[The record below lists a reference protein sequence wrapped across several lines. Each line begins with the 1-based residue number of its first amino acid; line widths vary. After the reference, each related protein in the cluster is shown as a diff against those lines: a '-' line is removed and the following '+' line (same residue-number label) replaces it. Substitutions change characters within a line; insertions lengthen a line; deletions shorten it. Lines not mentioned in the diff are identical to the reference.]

1 MSLFL
6 PRIDAQ
12 EIHTG
17 TRSRALPDT
26 HRRARLSIPQLLR
39 LWRARHR
46 HRQGTDAD
54 VCARLKRRP
63 RTSRPGRARSPQMAL
78 AKVEPAVAGARRGL
92 ASQYPRPT
100 LMWRQLNGVAS

>member
-17 TRSRALPDT
+17 TRSRALPAT
-26 HRRARLSIPQLLR
+26 RPRARLGILQLLR

-46 HRQGTDAD
+46 HRQELMQMS
-54 VCARLKRRP
+54 ARDLNP
-63 RTSRPGRARSPQMAL
+63 ESPCRARQWPLRQERCNTAAL
-78 AKVEPAVAGARRGL
+78 AG
-92 ASQYPRPT
+92 
-100 LMWRQLNGVAS
+100 WRQSLAWFPPLVLI

>member
-39 LWRARHR
+39 LWRARRR
-46 HRQGTDAD
+46 HRQELMQMSARDLKDARVPRD
-54 VCARLKRRP
+54 LVEHEARKWPWQKWNSQWQELHEVLLRSIR
-63 RTSRPGRARSPQMAL
+63 GRHSC
-78 AKVEPAVAGARRGL
+78 GD
-92 ASQYPRPT
+92 
-100 LMWRQLNGVAS
+100 N